1 MSDAFLGEIR
11 MFGGGYAPTNWALC
25 NGGVLPIADND
36 ALYAL
41 LGTTYGG
48 DGVQTFALP
57 DLRGRLPIHQGTG
70 PGLTPRV
77 IGTVGGTETVTL
89 TTATI
94 PAHTHGVAASTSPAT
109 LDGPGPTAVPATP
122 TNGVSPFLYIVPGSS
137 TVVPGPM
144 TPSSI
149 GVTGGNLPHTNL
161 MPSQCVSFIIA
172 VGGIFP
178 SRN

>member
-11 MFGGGYAPTNWALC
+11 MFGGSYAPVNWALC
-25 NGGVLPIADND
+25 NGGTLQISDND
-36 ALYAL
+36 ALFSL

-48 DGVQTFALP
+48 DGVSTFMLP
-57 DLRGRLPIHQGTG
+57 DLRGRLPIHQGGG

-89 TTATI
+89 TIPTI
-94 PAHTHGVAASTSPAT
+94 PGHIHSVVASTSPGT
-109 LDGPGPTAVPATP
+109 LDGPTPTALPATP
-122 TNGVSPFLYIVPGSS
+122 TGGVSPFLYVVPGSS

-144 TPSSI
+144 APSSI
-149 GVTGGNLPHTNL
+149 GAIGSNMPHSNL
-161 MPSQCVSFIIA
+161 MPSQCVTFIIA
-172 VGGIFP
+172 VGGLFP